1 MNGNISQQAQV
12 TNLPDSAP
20 PTTGAV
26 ENRAPEDSSAYK
38 IGLISI
44 NAGEAVMHGL
54 ACVPRLKASRFV
66 SLDSRQA
73 SLPPGTDVVFIK
85 LGEWIPHAIGYRVIR
100 KLSNAQSREVCSAV
114 AGLNVVYLIVALGQ
128 PYELENALMIAEA
141 LKALRIAAFAIAIL
155 PFAHSMYSPLEP
167 AIEDFKRLS
176 QCLVTFR
183 ISQEDL
189 LRHRIN
195 DQDVGISINRSDEL
209 SMQISRV
216 PNDDVPEAVERIICA
231 VQAPEICET
240 TVSYDLADLMAT
252 FDGCGGISFGYGSSD
267 GMEGPVRAVDR
278 AFAHP
283 LLGSDA
289 LVNVSGLVVVIK
301 SRIRGEKMW
310 IVSEAM
316 RLVKDVVG
324 DRCRVIFSWVIDT
337 DLPTDY
343 RASLMVAHADSKIAR
358 SREAVSNVVS
368 IGGVGAQPSVSVSAA
383 DLDAATILIQD
394 AFQPGGAINGP
405 VSFLQ
410 RHMRIGYQKASAIV
424 ADLECAGV
432 IAPTAGGS
440 DLFSHRRVK

>member
-1 MNGNISQQAQV
+1 
-12 TNLPDSAP
+12 
-20 PTTGAV
+20 
-26 ENRAPEDSSAYK
+26 
-38 IGLISI
+38 
-44 NAGEAVMHGL
+44 
-54 ACVPRLKASRFV
+54 
-66 SLDSRQA
+66 
-73 SLPPGTDVVFIK
+73 
-85 LGEWIPHAIGYRVIR
+85 
-100 KLSNAQSREVCSAV
+100 
-114 AGLNVVYLIVALGQ
+114 
-128 PYELENALMIAEA
+128 
-141 LKALRIAAFAIAIL
+141 
-155 PFAHSMYSPLEP
+155 
-167 AIEDFKRLS
+167 
-176 QCLVTFR
+176 
-183 ISQEDL
+183 
-189 LRHRIN
+189 
-195 DQDVGISINRSDEL
+195 
-209 SMQISRV
+209 
-216 PNDDVPEAVERIICA
+216 
-231 VQAPEICET
+231 
-240 TVSYDLADLMAT
+240 MAT

-424 ADLECAGV
+424 EHLECAGV
-432 IAPTAGGS
+432 IASTAGGS
-440 DLFSHRRVK
+440 DLFSHRRGK